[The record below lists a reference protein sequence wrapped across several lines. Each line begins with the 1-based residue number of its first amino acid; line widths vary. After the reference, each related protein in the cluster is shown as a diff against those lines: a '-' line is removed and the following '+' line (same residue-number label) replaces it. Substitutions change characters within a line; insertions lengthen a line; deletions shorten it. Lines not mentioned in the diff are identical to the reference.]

1 MGSELARRLPAL
13 PGHDTGLTAGGRG
26 AGAMAT
32 IDVRQLD
39 DDVVRRLKRRAAGN
53 DRSLE
58 GEVHRILARAVE
70 DDVAARREAFRAL
83 AARLW
88 RKAGGSPQ
96 TPSEVLIRDD
106 RESGYRVG

>member
-13 PGHDTGLTAGGRG
+13 PGHDTGLMVDGRG
-26 AGAMAT
+26 AGVMAT

-58 GEVHRILARAVE
+58 GEMRRILARVVE
-70 DDVAARREAFRAL
+70 DGVAAKREAFRAL
-83 AARLW
+83 AARL
-88 RKAGGSPQ
+88 RRQAGGSPQ

-106 RESGYRVG
+106 RESGHRLG